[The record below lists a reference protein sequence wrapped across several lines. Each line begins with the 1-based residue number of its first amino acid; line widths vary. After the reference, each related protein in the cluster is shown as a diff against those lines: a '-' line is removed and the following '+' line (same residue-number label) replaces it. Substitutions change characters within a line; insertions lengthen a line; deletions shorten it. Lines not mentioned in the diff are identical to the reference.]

1 MSYTKRQFVSAAF
14 DEIGLAEYN
23 FDLQPE
29 QLQSAVR
36 KLDAMVASWNGK
48 GIKLSYPLVSSPEN
62 TSLDTETEVPD
73 YANEAIYLNLAIRI
87 APSFGKQVSVETKA
101 DAKAAYQV
109 VMQKAAQPREM
120 QITNLP
126 SGAGNKPWRYTNAE
140 FLREPNTDP
149 LQIDEGGYLDFIG
162 D

>member
-1 MSYTKRQFVSAAF
+1 MSYTKRQFVSLAF

-36 KLDAMVASWNGK
+36 KLDAMIASWNGK
-48 GIKLSYPLVSSPEN
+48 GIRLRYPLTSSPEN
-62 TSLDTETEVPD
+62 TSLNTETEVPD

-87 APSFGKQVSVETKA
+87 APSFGKVVSNETKA

-109 VMQKAAQPREM
+109 VLQRTQAPAEM
-120 QITNLP
+120 QLTNLP
-126 SGAGNKPWRYTNAE
+126 RGAGNKPWRYTGNE
-140 FLREPNTDP
+140 FLAPPTDELESGP
-149 LQIDEGGYLDFIG
+149 EGDFNF
-162 D
+162 